1 MANLTQYVFFDFEML
16 CSNKGMPFEEME
28 AIRLGAVKYDL
39 HSEKLS
45 FFDEYIKPDNRKPL
59 SMFCKKLTGIEDK
72 DLRGAEGFAD
82 VFSAFL
88 YWVNGVKKTRFY
100 SWSKSD
106 LSRLNADAARHGIPA
121 ATLDKIN
128 ARYIDFQEV
137 FSNRAAN
144 NTPSVENALAL
155 YGLDF
160 IGETHNPMFD
170 SYNTLRIFFAF
181 ERNPQ
186 LTDRVMAERFI
197 LPGRKISMDQI
208 NLEVKLQFAR
218 DMEEFFSSLQWIY
231 KIKDAQ
237 LLVRKAK
244 KICKKYK
251 NVAGSSSGVFD
262 EAIRKDVKDFA
273 LFYEGLKKDYL
284 EHITYSSRI
293 LILDEE
299 SFYYRK
305 KLMARAC
312 LHGQDR
318 QAV

>member
-1 MANLTQYVFFDFEML
+1 MAELTQYVFFDFEML
-16 CSNKGMPFEEME
+16 CSNKGMLFEDME

-39 HSEKLS
+39 LTEELS
-45 FFDEYIKPDNRKPL
+45 FFDEYIKPENHKPL
-59 SMFCKKLTGIEDK
+59 SMFCKRLTGIEDK
-72 DLRGAEGFAD
+72 DLRDADGFAD
-82 VFSAFL
+82 VFTTFL

-121 ATLDKIN
+121 ATIEKIN
-128 ARYIDFQEV
+128 SRYVDFQEV

-144 NTPSVENALAL
+144 NTPSVENALGL

-160 IGETHNPMFD
+160 VGETHNPMFD

-186 LTDRVMAERFI
+186 LTEKIMAERFI
-197 LPGRKISMDQI
+197 LPGRTLSIDQI
-208 NLEVKLQFAR
+208 NVEVKSQFAK

-231 KIKDAQ
+231 KMKEAQ
-237 LLVRKAK
+237 QLVKRAK
-244 KICKKYK
+244 RICKRYK
-251 NVAGSSSGVFD
+251 NVAGSTSGIFD
-262 EAIRKDVKDFA
+262 EELRKDAKDFI
-273 LFYEGLKKDYL
+273 LFYEGLKKNYL

-299 SFYYRK
+299 NFSYRK
-305 KLMARAC
+305 LLLARAS
-312 LHGQDR
+312 LDGQDR

>member
-1 MANLTQYVFFDFEML
+1 MADLTQYVFFDFEML
-16 CSNKGMPFEEME
+16 CSNNGMPFEDME

-39 HSEKLS
+39 HTEKLS
-45 FFDEYIKPDNRKPL
+45 FFDEYIRPENRRPL

-82 VFSAFL
+82 VFSDFL

-121 ATLDKIN
+121 ATIDKIN
-128 ARYIDFQEV
+128 ARYIDFQEI

-155 YGLDF
+155 YGLEFTGD
-160 IGETHNPMFD
+160 THNPMFD

-197 LPGRKISMDQI
+197 LPGRKLSMDQI
-208 NLEVKLQFAR
+208 NSEVKLQFAR
-218 DMEEFFSSLQWIY
+218 DIEGFFSSLQWIY
-231 KIKDAQ
+231 KMKDAQ
-237 LLVRKAK
+237 QLVKKAK

-251 NVAGSSSGVFD
+251 NVAVSSSGVFD
-262 EAIRKDVKDFA
+262 NEIQDDVKDFA
-273 LFYEGLKKDYL
+273 LFYDGLKTNYL

-299 SFYYRK
+299 IFSYRK
-305 KLMARAC
+305 RIMAKVC
-312 LHGQDR
+312 LDGQDR

>member
-1 MANLTQYVFFDFEML
+1 MAELTQYVFFDFEML
-16 CSNKGMPFEEME
+16 CSNKGMLFEDME

-39 HSEKLS
+39 ITEKLS
-45 FFDEYIKPDNRKPL
+45 FFDEYIKPENHKPL
-59 SMFCKKLTGIEDK
+59 SMFCKRLTGIEDK
-72 DLRGAEGFAD
+72 DLRDADRFAD
-82 VFSAFL
+82 VFSTFL

-106 LSRLNADAARHGIPA
+106 LSRLNADAARHGIPS
-121 ATLDKIN
+121 ATIEKIN
-128 ARYIDFQEV
+128 SRYVDFQEV

-160 IGETHNPMFD
+160 VGETHNPMFD

-186 LTDRVMAERFI
+186 LTEKIMAERFI
-197 LPGRKISMDQI
+197 LPGRTLTVDRI
-208 NLEVKLQFAR
+208 NVEVKSQFAK

-231 KIKDAQ
+231 KMKEAQ
-237 LLVRKAK
+237 QLVKKAK
-244 KICKKYK
+244 RICKRYK
-251 NVAGSSSGVFD
+251 NVAGSSSGIFD
-262 EAIRKDVKDFA
+262 EEIRSDTKDFM
-273 LFYEGLKKDYL
+273 LFYEGLKKNYL

-299 SFYYRK
+299 NFSYRK
-305 KLMARAC
+305 TLLARAS
-312 LHGQDR
+312 LDGQDR